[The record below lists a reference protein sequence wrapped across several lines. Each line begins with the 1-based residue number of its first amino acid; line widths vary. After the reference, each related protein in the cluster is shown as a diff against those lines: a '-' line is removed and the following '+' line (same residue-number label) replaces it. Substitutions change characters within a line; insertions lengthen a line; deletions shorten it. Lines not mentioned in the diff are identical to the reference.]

1 MNILKT
7 IHQLSLKEKKNLLE
21 RMVKLQEECGELA
34 NEVLIAQ
41 AASGSERKKS
51 QKNGIEKEAVDVILV
66 ALSIYFQQGGALP
79 DLEKALT
86 AKAAKWQKQSAG

>member
-1 MNILKT
+1 MKILET
-7 IHQLSLKEKKNLLE
+7 IHKLSLKEKKSLLE

-41 AASGSERKKS
+41 AAPGSQRKKS
-51 QKNGIEKEAVDVILV
+51 QKKGIEKETVDVILV
-66 ALSIYFQQGGALP
+66 ALSIYFQQGSGLS
-79 DLEKALT
+79 DLEKALK